1 MARIDP
7 MAPADMSAEQKRLAE
22 EIAAP
27 RGGKLGGPFAIWLRN
42 PDMVD
47 RANKFGSFL
56 RTGTSLPRR
65 QVELA
70 VLVTARFWT
79 AQYEWHVHEDA
90 ALEAGVPADA
100 VAAIKQGRTPPLTDP
115 ADRAIYALC
124 TELYEAKVLSD
135 AAYEAALA
143 ALGETGVV
151 EIVAVAG
158 FYSMVALT
166 LNAFQVD
173 IPGGAP
179 PPLAPLS

>member
-7 MAPADMSAEQKRLAE
+7 MRSADMSAEQKRIGE

-42 PDMVD
+42 PEMAD
-47 RANKFGSFL
+47 RANRFGDFL

-70 VLVTARFWT
+70 ILITARFWT

-100 VAAIKQGRTPPLTDP
+100 VAAIKQGRTPDLSDP
-115 ADRAIYALC
+115 ADLAIYGLC
-124 TELYEAKVLSD
+124 TELYRTRELGDEAY
-135 AAYEAALA
+135 ARALD
-143 ALGETGVV
+143 ALGEAGVV
-151 EIVAVAG
+151 EIVAIAG
-158 FYSMVALT
+158 FYTMVALT

-173 IPGGAP
+173 IPGGGA
-179 PPLAPLS
+179 APLERL